1 MGTTFDEI
9 YDLALVTM
17 QDYKIDE
24 LYQLDR
30 PTFKTFMKG
39 FLVTGLPEF
48 DVNLEDLS
56 YTDETFNN
64 IISDKAKLILS
75 EIIVYE
81 WYKRNNNDVL
91 VYKPK
96 LTSKQFKQIEISSGI
111 KQRSEYL
118 DKMYEK
124 IRYDISQY
132 QLMNFNKL
140 PFFGGLM

>member
-1 MGTTFDEI
+1 
-9 YDLALVTM
+9 
-17 QDYKIDE
+17 
-24 LYQLDR
+24 
-30 PTFKTFMKG
+30 
-39 FLVTGLPEF
+39 
-48 DVNLEDLS
+48 
-56 YTDETFNN
+56 
-64 IISDKAKLILS
+64 LS

-132 QLMNFNKL
+132 QLMNFDKL

>member
-17 QDYKIDE
+17 QDYQIDE

-39 FLVTGLPEF
+39 FLVVGLPEF
-48 DVNLEDLS
+48 DVELEDLS

-64 IISDKAKLILS
+64 TLSNKAKLILS

-91 VYKPK
+91 IYKPK

-132 QLMNFNKL
+132 QVMNLDSL
-140 PFFGGLM
+140 PFFGGEM